1 MKLILYYLREI
12 ILKTFHK
19 KKYYERSPSNAI
31 KLYMKRGLAQKRF
44 NDGMREM
51 QLKIDNNEELKKIH
65 EEITRSLTIEKI
77 SAKNLKV
84 ESLEDRKDKGKMDA
98 LEKLKQILL
107 YKEIARVNGDVLFLK
122 DGTRVEFYMS
132 DND

>member
-1 MKLILYYLREI
+1 MKLILYYLRKI
-12 ILKTFHK
+12 ILKTFYK

-31 KLYMKRGLAQKRF
+31 KLYMKRGLVQKRF

-65 EEITRSLTIEKI
+65 EEITRSLKIETI

-84 ESLEDRKDKGKMDA
+84 GSLEQRKDKK
-98 LEKLKQILL
+98 
-107 YKEIARVNGDVLFLK
+107 
-122 DGTRVEFYMS
+122 
-132 DND
+132 